1 MGTDWIDTD
10 DMERVEAGRIFKG
23 VLHNVTRY
31 CYDYDIGMGN
41 DFKKD
46 ILDTIYLMDM
56 DEYYEEVLGWIIED
70 YRNNVEKMITSKC
83 EALEGTLGW
92 ETGSRKAGHIY
103 IKKKWT
109 RVRKTRSRPS
119 FMVDKS

>member
-1 MGTDWIDTD
+1 MGRQSRSENEAGPYANEAWYKRCIDTD

-23 VLHNVTRY
+23 VLYNVTRY

-56 DEYYEEVLGWIIED
+56 DEYYEEVLGWIIDD
-70 YRNNVEKMITSKC
+70 YRRNVEKMITSKC
-83 EALEGTLGW
+83 EALEAALG
-92 ETGSRKAGHIY
+92 
-103 IKKKWT
+103 
-109 RVRKTRSRPS
+109 
-119 FMVDKS
+119 

>member
-1 MGTDWIDTD
+1 
-10 DMERVEAGRIFKG
+10 MERVEAGRIFKG

-56 DEYYEEVLGWIIED
+56 DEYYEEVLGWIIDD
-70 YRNNVEKMITSKC
+70 YRRNVEKMITSKC
-83 EALEGTLGW
+83 EALEAALG
-92 ETGSRKAGHIY
+92 
-103 IKKKWT
+103 
-109 RVRKTRSRPS
+109 
-119 FMVDKS
+119 